1 MNYSPRP
8 RTQPPASRLRH
19 HSSRSRPAVL
29 CRGQGPTVQGWC
41 GNADAPTSSRRAV
54 PCSRDV
60 QPSRLTVQPL
70 RKDDVGL
77 MRPIA
82 NECVADEKDM
92 LEKSALPRAEKMEAG

>member
-1 MNYSPRP
+1 M
-8 RTQPPASRLRH
+8 
-19 HSSRSRPAVL
+19 
-29 CRGQGPTVQGWC
+29 
-41 GNADAPTSSRRAV
+41 
-54 PCSRDV
+54 

-92 LEKSALPRAEKMEAG
+92 LEKSALPRAEKMEAGYPDFKAWLLEILNKSNKVLTQILRLKFRTRSWSCF